1 MEESTETVQGF
12 FHIYIKSIYF
22 RAHTL
27 FYRFTRLII
36 SNRKYFISARI
47 MVPNGVTLKT
57 TLDMA
62 IALARTNVDL

>member
-22 RAHTL
+22 TAHTL
-27 FYRFTRLII
+27 YRFTRLII